1 MIGIAIG
8 LMLVSLAI
16 FACIISRIIKKVE
29 KHADDVI
36 TKADRLMD
44 NMDDVDS
51 DLMEIKQQIRELSGT
66 LYEILDEDEEYLV
79 DKDDDDYEYID
90 PTRMLVKKD
99 EFEN

>member
-16 FACIISRIIKKVE
+16 FVCVISRIIKKVE

-51 DLMEIKQQIRELSGT
+51 DLMEIKQQIRELSNT
-66 LYEILDEDEEYLV
+66 LYEVLDEDEEYLV